1 MRKYLRRLS
10 GMLALGFLLCPVT
23 VRADSGRK
31 QLALTFDDGPSIHT
45 ERLLDFL
52 KEQGIHATFFL
63 VGDRVPNYPETV
75 RREAAEGHELG
86 YHSYSHNDQKLL
98 SSERIFGDFCRSNG
112 ELYALTGQ
120 EYSLWR
126 APGGSF
132 NKRVLEAIPLP
143 HVHWSADTRDW
154 ETKNAA
160 KVCSAILE
168 SAGDGVIILLHDLF
182 ENVQTL
188 ECVEMLI
195 PALREQGYEFV
206 TVTELF
212 DKYGIDPR
220 ANKYLYTFAD
230 QTVRRVDE

>member
-1 MRKYLRRLS
+1 
-10 GMLALGFLLCPVT
+10 MLALGFLLWPAS
-23 VRADSGRK
+23 VRAESGRK

-86 YHSYSHNDQKLL
+86 YHSYSHNDQTLL
-98 SSERIFGDFCRSNG
+98 SSERIFGDFCRANG
-112 ELYALTGQ
+112 ELRGITGQ

-132 NKRVLEAIPLP
+132 NRRVLEAIPLP

-154 ETKNAA
+154 ETKNAS

-168 SAGDGVIILLHDLF
+168 SAGDGVIVLLHDLYGTS
-182 ENVQTL
+182 VDGAIRAIKSLQQ
-188 ECVEMLI
+188 
-195 PALREQGYEFV
+195 QGYEFV
-206 TVTELF
+206 TVSQLLSRHGEP
-212 DKYGIDPR
+212 PR
-220 ANKYLYTFAD
+220 NCMNYYKN
-230 QTVRRVDE
+230 